1 MGRKFQETE
10 RITSRVKDKT
20 WHDESR
26 ERKTLHQRNLN
37 KEADGGQGKMDETKQ
52 TKAKRASFA
61 MCQSW
66 LSYK

>member
-10 RITSRVKDKT
+10 LITTRVKDKT

-26 ERKTLHQRNLN
+26 ERKTQHQRNLN
-37 KEADGGQGKMDETKQ
+37 KEADGGQGKMDGTKQ
-52 TKAKRASFA
+52 TEAKRASFA